1 MAARS
6 SSTEELLSTDQL
18 QIHGTR
24 LDSPA
29 YCWDDTDDDDDDCGP
44 KPRELYGTFMW
55 TIDNFSQIDNKEL
68 RSNLFDVGGHKW
80 NMLIYPQGLDNPSV
94 YLSLFLCVANHDEL
108 LPGWSQFA
116 QFTLTMVNKD
126 TAKSKYSDTLHRFWK
141 KEHDWGWRKHI
152 ELSRLPDGFLVD
164 DVLTISAQVQVI
176 RERVDRPFRCLD
188 EPYRR
193 ELSRVYLTNVE
204 TIVQQFID
212 ERKRK
217 IRKSIDDERIW
228 SRLSAFWLGTDPSTR
243 QQLTRENTDTILRL
257 LVKYFFVEKEV
268 TSTLLMDSLYAGLKV
283 MKQVCKNTEDMVDIQ
298 WPGKYDSRSSP
309 VVIID
314 KDNDMFVLA
323 DDVILLLERV
333 ALLDSGSHQPSADCR
348 SSENSTKEVYTLA
361 QVRAGV
367 AFDDTLKQTCRHL
380 AAFSM
385 DGSKGSQDLSNTS
398 PENDDVR
405 LIKLGWMALEFFFL
419 AHVFSCIEAVH
430 QEAMALKLQEELI
443 EDEERKKK

>member
-80 NMLIYPQGLDNPSV
+80 
-94 YLSLFLCVANHDEL
+94 
-108 LPGWSQFA
+108 
-116 QFTLTMVNKD
+116 
-126 TAKSKYSDTLHRFWK
+126 
-141 KEHDWGWRKHI
+141 
-152 ELSRLPDGFLVD
+152 
-164 DVLTISAQVQVI
+164 
-176 RERVDRPFRCLD
+176 ERVDRPFRCLD

-323 DDVILLLERV
+323 GDVILLLERV

-367 AFDDTLKQTCRHL
+367 AFDDTLKQACRHL